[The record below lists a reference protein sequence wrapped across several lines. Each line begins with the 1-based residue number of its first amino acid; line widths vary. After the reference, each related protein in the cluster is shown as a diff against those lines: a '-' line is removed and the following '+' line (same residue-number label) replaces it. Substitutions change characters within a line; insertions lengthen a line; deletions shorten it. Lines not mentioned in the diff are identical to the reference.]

1 MDSRKLNILKLLC
14 LSICFYA
21 HLLNGQISNE
31 LDVHY
36 KYDLRLTS
44 DRFDQY
50 YTVENYGYLSPTVL
64 GNINRKTCQE
74 VGVLFSGFSFYF
86 QPVLNFRFNNYSA
99 TEELLE
105 RYKDFEYKSY
115 SVGLGCKINI
125 MQYGHQPFTPYLLFN
140 TNIVISKIS
149 NSESSYTV
157 TIDGMNIG
165 SSYNLT
171 INSMSNSKV
180 FLNPLFE
187 SSFGV
192 ESIIVDKLLLVTEI
206 NLLFINFPNFDIDSP
221 LFIKEIYLSFGLRY
235 KLFKN
240 KRYIILR

>member
-1 MDSRKLNILKLLC
+1 MDFRKLNFRKLLY
-14 LSICFYA
+14 LSIFFYA
-21 HLLNGQISNE
+21 HLLNGQISNK

-44 DRFDQY
+44 NRFNQY
-50 YTVENYGYLSPTVL
+50 YTVENFGYLSPTVL
-64 GNINRKTCQE
+64 GNINRKTSQE
-74 VGVLFSGFSFYF
+74 IGVFSGFSFYF
-86 QPVLNFRFNNYSA
+86 QPDLNFRFNNYSA

-105 RYKDFEYKSY
+105 KYKDFEYKSY

-157 TIDGMNIG
+157 TVDGMNMG
-165 SSYNLT
+165 SSYILT

-180 FLNPLFE
+180 FL
-187 SSFGV
+187 
-192 ESIIVDKLLLVTEI
+192 KMLL
-206 NLLFINFPNFDIDSP
+206 NG
-221 LFIKEIYLSFGLRY
+221 IKCQNGW
-235 KLFKN
+235 KV
-240 KRYIILR
+240 